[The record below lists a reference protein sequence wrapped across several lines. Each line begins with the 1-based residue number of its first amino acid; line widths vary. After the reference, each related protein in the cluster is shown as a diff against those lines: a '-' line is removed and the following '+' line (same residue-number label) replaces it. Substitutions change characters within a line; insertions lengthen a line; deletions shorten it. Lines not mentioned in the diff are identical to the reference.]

1 MSLSGVANQGCDI
14 GGFYGPA
21 PEAELFV
28 RWIQNGIFQPR
39 FSIHSTN
46 IDNTVTEPWMYSNC
60 KEYIREAISFRYQ
73 MIPYLYSLMERAHES
88 GLPIMEPMCS
98 AFQQDENC
106 YDEGVD
112 FMFGDSLLV
121 ANVVEK
127 GAKTRKV
134 YLPKGETF
142 YDFYTREAYEGG
154 QIIEIPVDLGSIPLY
169 VRSGAMIPMALN
181 KMDNLMKQQTT
192 GISLLCAADKDS
204 AFTLYEDDGATMDYE
219 KGVYLKT
226 RISMKAGEKTVLTF
240 TNEGSYETKVEDMQI
255 DMIHREK
262 APYWVKV
269 DGQELPHFLH
279 RRKFEEAECGWYYS
293 QRLKSVQIKYKNPK
307 KDYEAIVS
315 FEQFDMIGM

>member
-1 MSLSGVANQGCDI
+1 
-14 GGFYGPA
+14 
-21 PEAELFV
+21 
-28 RWIQNGIFQPR
+28 
-39 FSIHSTN
+39 
-46 IDNTVTEPWMYSNC
+46 
-60 KEYIREAISFRYQ
+60 
-73 MIPYLYSLMERAHES
+73 
-88 GLPIMEPMCS
+88 MEPMCS

-181 KMDNLMKQQTT
+181 RMDNLMKQQTT

>member
-1 MSLSGVANQGCDI
+1 
-14 GGFYGPA
+14 
-21 PEAELFV
+21 
-28 RWIQNGIFQPR
+28 
-39 FSIHSTN
+39 
-46 IDNTVTEPWMYSNC
+46 
-60 KEYIREAISFRYQ
+60 
-73 MIPYLYSLMERAHES
+73 
-88 GLPIMEPMCS
+88 
-98 AFQQDENC
+98 
-106 YDEGVD
+106 
-112 FMFGDSLLV
+112 
-121 ANVVEK
+121 
-127 GAKTRKV
+127 
-134 YLPKGETF
+134 
-142 YDFYTREAYEGG
+142 
-154 QIIEIPVDLGSIPLY
+154 
-169 VRSGAMIPMALN
+169 MIPMALN